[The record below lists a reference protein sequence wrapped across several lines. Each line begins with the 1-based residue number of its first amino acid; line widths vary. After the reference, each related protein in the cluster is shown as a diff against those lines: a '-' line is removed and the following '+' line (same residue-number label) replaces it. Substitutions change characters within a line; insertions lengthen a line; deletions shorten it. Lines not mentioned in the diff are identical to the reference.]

1 MKLANLMKIKGYS
14 FQDLAEA
21 SGLGKATI
29 TRIVYGQAKTPHPG
43 TQRKLAQVLGVSIQ
57 DIDEF
62 KTSLGEAIEPE
73 IRVRL
78 RPADDA
84 ELRASIAES
93 DLEDQE
99 GIVIT
104 LEEIEDMVS
113 RKIAEKIAAQKA
125 SA

>member
-1 MKLANLMKIKGYS
+1 MNDDYLTVL
-14 FQDLAEA
+14 EA
-21 SGLGKATI
+21 AS
-29 TRIVYGQAKTPHPG
+29 Y
-43 TQRKLAQVLGVSIQ
+43 LGVSRDKITRMIRAGELTVIPNQ
-57 DIDEF
+57 IDKRERLISR
-62 KTSLGEAIEPE
+62 KQLDKLKPTPLRAEPR
-73 IRVRL
+73 IRL

-104 LEEIEDMVS
+104 IEEIEEMVS
-113 RKIAEKIAAQKA
+113 RKIAEKMAAKRA